1 MWGACAARKRK
12 VFEGKDHTD
21 RGQGRAWAHS
31 CERVSEQVDPNECAP
46 RTGSRVRGSAH
57 PRRPSPVL
65 RRPHAP
71 DVPPDRCALRR
82 GSLRPPPGESASS
95 PLHVVRR
102 ARPAHKHP
110 ASLGSA
116 LGPGELQSPRSLATP
131 HSDGRGPPIVWKV
144 SRQGTRV
151 ANGANARGVVAINL
165 SGYKPKNLLIC
176 EANKNI

>member
-65 RRPHAP
+65 RRLHAP
-71 DVPPDRCALRR
+71 DVPPTGVLCAAVLCD
-82 GSLRPPPGESASS
+82 P
-95 PLHVVRR
+95 
-102 ARPAHKHP
+102 RPANLQAAPCMLCAAPDRHTSTLRAWGRLWGP
-110 ASLGSA
+110 ASCRALARSQPPIRTGAAHQLCGKSPDRALGSRMA
-116 LGPGELQSPRSLATP
+116 RTLA
-131 HSDGRGPPIVWKV
+131 
-144 SRQGTRV
+144 
-151 ANGANARGVVAINL
+151 A
-165 SGYKPKNLLIC
+165 
-176 EANKNI
+176 

>member
-1 MWGACAARKRK
+1 MPEQGS
-12 VFEGKDHTD
+12 G

-65 RRPHAP
+65 RRLHAP
-71 DVPPDRCALRR
+71 DVPPTGVLCAAVLCDPRPASLQAAPCMLCSARWLRHR
-82 GSLRPPPGESASS
+82 PAPCEPGVGFGARRVAEPSLASNPPFG
-95 PLHVVRR
+95 R
-102 ARPAHKHP
+102 ARP
-110 ASLGSA
+110 
-116 LGPGELQSPRSLATP
+116 TNC
-131 HSDGRGPPIVWKV
+131 VKV

-151 ANGANARGVVAINL
+151 ANGANARGVAAINL